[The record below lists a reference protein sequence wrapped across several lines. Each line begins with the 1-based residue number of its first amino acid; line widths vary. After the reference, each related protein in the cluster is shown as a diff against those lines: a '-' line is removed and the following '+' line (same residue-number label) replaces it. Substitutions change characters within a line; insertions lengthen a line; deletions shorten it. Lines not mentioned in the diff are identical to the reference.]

1 MNVLVV
7 DVGGT
12 KIKMTATGVG
22 EPVKFDSGPDLTPA
36 AMVTRVLAAA
46 AGWAYDVVSL
56 GFPGVVGPKGPEAE
70 PGNLGDGWVGFD
82 YKAAFGK
89 PVRVVNDAVL
99 QALGGYV
106 EGRMLFLGLGTGL
119 GSALATERVI
129 VPLELGCL
137 QYKPGQ
143 SLADRLGK
151 DGLKRYGLR
160 KWVETAAMVTAE
172 LKDAFRVDE
181 ILIGGGNAKRLD
193 PLPPHCRRGG
203 NHDAVTGGFRLWEE
217 WVEGHDYKP
226 TGAWRVVR

>member
-12 KIKMTATGVG
+12 NVKMTATGVE
-22 EPVKFDSGPDLTPA
+22 EPVKFDSGPALTAA

-46 AGWAYDVVSL
+46 DGWAYDVVSL
-56 GFPGVVGPKGPEAE
+56 GFPGVVGPNGPEAE

-82 YKAAFGK
+82 YMAAFGK

-106 EGRMLFLGLGTGL
+106 EGRMLFLGFGTGL

-151 DGLKRYGLR
+151 DGLR
-160 KWVETAAMVTAE
+160 KAGPKKWSATVAAVTAE

-203 NHDAVTGGFRLWEE
+203 NHDAFAGGFRLWEE

-226 TGAWRVVR
+226 SGAWRVVR